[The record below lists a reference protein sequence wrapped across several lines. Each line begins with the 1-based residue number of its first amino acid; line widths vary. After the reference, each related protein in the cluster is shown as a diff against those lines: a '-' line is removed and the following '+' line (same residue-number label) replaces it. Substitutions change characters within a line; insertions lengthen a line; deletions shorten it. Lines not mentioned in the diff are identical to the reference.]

1 MSEEV
6 FTVIETKDSEE
17 GLRPKGQL
25 MIWLSI
31 PLQSCTFLGIQLGL
45 ERFGNQTKVKVGT
58 MGTST
63 TDSLSL
69 LQPKSSALPWR
80 FDQPY
85 HDLLFC
91 ELS

>member
-1 MSEEV
+1 M
-6 FTVIETKDSEE
+6 IETKDSEE
-17 GLRPKGQL
+17 GLRPKGQRR
-25 MIWLSI
+25 IWLSI
-31 PLQSCTFLGIQLGL
+31 PIQSCTFPGIQLAL
-45 ERFGNQTKVKVGT
+45 ERFGNQAKVVVGT

-69 LQPKSSALPWR
+69 LQPKSSALTSR